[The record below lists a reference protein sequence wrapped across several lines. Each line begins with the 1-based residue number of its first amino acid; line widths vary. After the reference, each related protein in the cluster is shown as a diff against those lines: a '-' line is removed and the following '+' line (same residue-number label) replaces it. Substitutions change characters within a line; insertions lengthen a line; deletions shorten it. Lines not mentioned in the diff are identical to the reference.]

1 VMGCGCGGTRR
12 GVKMRG
18 EGGGEGDDP
27 RKVKTGGARLLVNY
41 SLGGQ
46 LGQLGQLISISN

>member
-1 VMGCGCGGTRR
+1 MGVGGTRR
-12 GVKMRG
+12 GVKM
-18 EGGGEGDDP
+18 GGGKEGDDP

-46 LGQLGQLISISN
+46 LGHLISFSN